1 MPIYEYECREC
12 GQRFE
17 RMQSFHDEPIRVC
30 PHCGGE
36 TRRVFHPVGVIF
48 KGSGWYI
55 TDSRKSSS
63 ESVNSA
69 PTDGDKAG
77 KTESA
82 SGKDGESKSSPP
94 AAKDSAAPAATTP
107 KAGGEA

>member
-1 MPIYEYECREC
+1 MPIYEYECRDC

-17 RMQSFHDEPIRVC
+17 RMQSFHDEPVRVC

-55 TDSRKSSS
+55 TDSRKSNS
-63 ESVNSA
+63 ESTGS
-69 PTDGDKAG
+69 PTTSSDKPDKAA
-77 KTESA
+77 SA
-82 SGKDGESKSSPP
+82 GSKDGESQSSAP
-94 AAKDSAAPAATTP
+94 AAKDSTSPAPAAP
-107 KAGGEA
+107 KAGSEA

>member
-55 TDSRKSSS
+55 TDSRKSNS
-63 ESVNSA
+63 ESTGSTA
-69 PTDGDKAG
+69 TSGDKSDKA
-77 KTESA
+77 ESA
-82 SGKDGESKSSPP
+82 GSKAGESPSSTP
-94 AAKDSAAPAATTP
+94 AAKDSTSPAPAAP
-107 KAGGEA
+107 KAGSEA

>member
-1 MPIYEYECREC
+1 MPIYEYECRDC

-55 TDSRKSSS
+55 TDSRKSTS
-63 ESVNSA
+63 ESTGS
-69 PTDGDKAG
+69 TGTSGDKAD
-77 KTESA
+77 KAA
-82 SGKDGESKSSPP
+82 STGSKDGESPSNAP
-94 AAKDSAAPAATTP
+94 AAKDSASPAPAAP
-107 KAGGEA
+107 KAGSEA